1 MINDLIT
8 FCEDIDELLAELVS
22 KGYVNEAGEAVFP
35 ICDRTPT
42 QKKDGKARSS
52 LIRCVCDDNMAL
64 LESFGSLEILG
75 TKAEVDADPVKTE
88 KYLRTYSRDPV
99 TYTDPETGEPLT
111 YTPPK
116 WHGAF
121 A

>member
-1 MINDLIT
+1 MIKDLIA
-8 FCEDIDELLAELVS
+8 FCEDIDTLVAELVS
-22 KGYVNEAGEAVFP
+22 KGYVDEDGEPVFP
-35 ICDRTPT
+35 ISDRTPA
-42 QKKDGKARSS
+42 QKKDGKSRSI
-52 LIRCVCDDNMAL
+52 LVHCVCNETMEL
-64 LESFGSLEILG
+64 LQSFDSIEVLG

-88 KYLRTYSRDPV
+88 KYLRTYSRDPI
-99 TYTDPETGEPLT
+99 TYTDPETGETVT